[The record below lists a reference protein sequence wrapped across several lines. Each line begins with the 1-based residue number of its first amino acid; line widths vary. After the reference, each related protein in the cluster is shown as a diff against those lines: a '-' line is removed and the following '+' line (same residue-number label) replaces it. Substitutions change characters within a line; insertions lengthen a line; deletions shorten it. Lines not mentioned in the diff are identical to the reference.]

1 MVAYLRDWTTSPA
14 LMNPSPFVP
23 RGAESALWASLNA
36 GLGVSRVVANRRV
49 WITSVESTAPLPAK
63 RGAMSPS
70 KPGVGVAVGVPVGV
84 AVGVLVGVLVGVA
97 VGVFVG
103 VAVGVAVGVGVGFPA
118 SQLGNLKDPT
128 MVPQEEFDVDA

>member
-1 MVAYLRDWTTSPA
+1 
-14 LMNPSPFVP
+14 MNPSPFVP

-49 WITSVESTAPLPAK
+49 WITSVESTVPLPTN

-70 KPGVGVAVGVPVGV
+70 NPGVGVAVGVPVGV
-84 AVGVLVGVLVGVA
+84 LVGVAVGVA

-103 VAVGVAVGVGVGFPA
+103 VAVGVAVGVGVGVPA
-118 SQLGNLKDPT
+118 SQLGNRKDPT
-128 MVPQEEFDVDA
+128 AVAHVEEDVVA